1 MYLKITHFKQ
11 RFLLVLLLAVGSM
24 SAQTTVTRVITDW
37 NGYWSSIATSAN
49 AAQQPD
55 DRHNLVGFQ
64 VGSTVY
70 STGVN
75 DGLLT
80 TNGITFSPGSY
91 KALPISG
98 ISGNAG
104 ASAYIVLGKKIDGNI
119 NAANYL
125 SPAVDNLTLLDVMID
140 GANGLDLGTGS
151 TNISTGAVLNFSI
164 SGVVESRIS
173 DAEPDIL
180 ITQIA
185 DPSSGTNDTFS
196 FRDINGNVVGNAIVV
211 SFNSITAIGTYK
223 MDLFTLADGQP
234 YATVTPSANGSAGTG
249 TRDIRIV
256 SLRLSDFGINS
267 GNYANIAS
275 FRFSP
280 GGASDPAFIAY
291 NANAFLIPAPEII
304 QQPTSQVAC
313 PGVGNNATFNV
324 VATGEGLTYQ
334 WRKNGVNIS
343 GATSDSY
350 TISNVQA
357 SDVGAYNVIITN
369 AAGSVVSNTV
379 YLNTVAAVQP
389 VNTTTCQNTT
399 ADISFTA
406 NGLSVTYQW
415 YSNTSLSNTGGTLI
429 PGATS
434 STYNPPVNTAG
445 TFYYYSV
452 ATSDNENCTALPSSA
467 VSFTVSPTSVAGT
480 AAISHTICAGS
491 TTQLTLSG
499 HTGTIQ
505 WQQSVNGTSGW
516 VNVTGGSGATTVTYT
531 TPVLNATMYY
541 RARVTSGVCST
552 ATTNTVTVTITDTN
566 NWTGAVNTA
575 WNTPGNW
582 ECGVV
587 PTLLLNANIPVV
599 VSGNYPVIDGADGI
613 ASCKDITVADGA
625 SVTISGDGEG
635 TLQIAGTI
643 TNAGV
648 MDATDGTVA
657 MLGTSAQVI
666 PADTFETNTLRNL
679 TINNAFGITL
689 GGATDLTGILTLT
702 SGQLNTGNALTLK
715 SNAATTAMIA
725 PVLGSVTGTMTIE
738 RYIPSRRAF
747 RFISSPVNGG
757 SINANWQEGS
767 ANSAGWGTD
776 ITGAGAP
783 LNGFDESGSNN
794 PSMFTYDNVARTWN
808 AVTNTLTTNL
818 AAGTPYR
825 LMVRGDRTIDQFQN
839 ESEPTNTTLRSTGT
853 IVTGNVVVN
862 SFSEDAGDLN
872 FVGNPYQAPIDM
884 GQVLN
889 AASNIN
895 PTFYTVWD
903 PTLGGAPVVGVAGGR
918 GAYVTVDLLEGD
930 NSNPESVAN
939 QFLQPNQACFVQTL
953 SGGPASLTF
962 REEYKDLLTN
972 DTPLLYR
979 NANNTSA
986 KIKLQLYDSNSFNL
1000 GETSA
1005 DGLTIRFSDE
1015 YSDEVDTMDALKMT
1029 NQDENVAVL
1038 NSNKRLSIERRSMPE
1053 VSDVIQLFNS
1063 QYRKTDY
1070 TYSIQVEALD
1080 NVTAYL
1086 VDNYTEEVTELDN
1099 NDETTY
1105 SFTVNS
1111 NDAASIDTGRFM
1123 IVFGE
1128 NALGGDDF
1136 VLNGFSMYPN
1146 PSAGGEFFI
1155 KLPSG
1160 TEGTEVAVY
1169 NTIGQKVASTVA
1181 MQSGNTLVVKPAVA
1195 MSTGI
1200 YMVQVTN
1207 AGRTITKKLIIK

>member
-1 MYLKITHFKQ
+1 MNLTITKITKLILLMW
-11 RFLLVLLLAVGSM
+11 FLCMGSIN
-24 SAQTTVTRVITDW
+24 AQTTVTRVITDW
-37 NGYWSSIATSAN
+37 NGYWSSTTTSAV
-49 AAQQPD
+49 AAQQPNE
-55 DRHNLVGFQ
+55 RHNLVGFQ
-64 VGSTVY
+64 VASTVY

-80 TNGITFSPGSY
+80 TNGVAFSPGNFR
-91 KALPISG
+91 ALPISS
-98 ISGNAG
+98 ISGNTG
-104 ASAYIVLGKKIDGNI
+104 ASAHIVAGNFVDGYLAGPNSTSFNI
-119 NAANYL
+119 
-125 SPAVDNLTLLDVMID
+125 DNLTVLDVMID
-140 GANGLDLGTGS
+140 GINGLDLGTGT
-151 TNISTGAVLNFSI
+151 TNISTGAELSI
-164 SGVVESRIS
+164 GIS
-173 DAEPDIL
+173 SIDQTMITDAEPDIL
-180 ITQIA
+180 ITQIEA
-185 DPSSGTNDTFS
+185 SVTNDTYS

-211 SFNSITAIGTYK
+211 SFNSITAIGTSR
-223 MDLFTLADGQP
+223 MDSFNLANGQP
-234 YATVTPSANGSAGTG
+234 YATVTPSSGNSSAPA
-249 TRDIRIV
+249 TRDIRMV
-256 SLRLSDFGINS
+256 ALRLSDFGID
-267 GNYANIAS
+267 GTNYSNIAS
-275 FRFSP
+275 FRFTP

-291 NANAFLIPAPEII
+291 NANAILIPAPEII

-313 PGVGNNATFNV
+313 PSEGNSATFTV
-324 VATGEGLTYQ
+324 TATGDGLTYQ
-334 WRKNGVNIS
+334 WRRNGVNIG
-343 GATSDSY
+343 GATSASY
-350 TISNVQA
+350 TVTNVMPNSPA
-357 SDVGAYNVIITN
+357 EYTVKVTN
-369 AAGSVVSNTV
+369 AAGSVISTPA
-379 YLNTVAAVQP
+379 YLNTFAYNALGVY
-389 VNTTTCQNTT
+389 TTCQDTPIQIYHT
-399 ADISFTA
+399 ARGVD
-406 NGLSVTYQW
+406 VTHQW
-415 YSNTSLSNTGGTLI
+415 YSNTSASTTGGTPI

-434 STYNPPVNTAG
+434 DTYSPPVDTPG
-445 TFYYYSV
+445 QFYYYSE
-452 ATSDNENCTALPSSA
+452 ATTGGEACTVQKSA
-467 VSFTVSPTSVAGT
+467 IRIVNVNATPVAGT
-480 AAISHTICAGS
+480 ATPSHTIGTGS
-491 TTQLTLSG
+491 STQVSLSG

-505 WQQSVNGTSGW
+505 WQQSANGTSGW

-541 RARVTSGVCST
+541 RAMVTSGTCGT
-552 ATTNTVTVTITDTN
+552 ATSNTVTVTVIDTN
-566 NWTGAVNTA
+566 NWTGAVSSA

-582 ECGVV
+582 EYDTV
-587 PTLLLNANIPVV
+587 PTLLVNANIPVV

-625 SVTISGDGEG
+625 SVTIGGDGEG

-825 LMVRGDRTIDQFQN
+825 LMVRGDRTIDQLQN
-839 ESEPTNTTLRSTGT
+839 ESEPTNTTLRSAGT

-939 QFLQPNQACFVQTL
+939 QYLQPNQACFVQTL

-972 DTPLLYR
+972 TTPLLYR

-1053 VSDVIQLFNS
+1053 VTDVIQLFNS